1 MTRAR
6 KTPTRTCV
14 GCGKASDKRSL
25 VRIVRTSDGHIDL
38 DPTGKANGR
47 GAYVCPHIECFES
60 AVARKRFD
68 AALRVHLHDDDL
80 DRLRRDFE
88 ALLSTTAASQQGR

>member
-1 MTRAR
+1 MTRTR

-14 GCGKASDKRSL
+14 GCGRADDKRTL
-25 VRIVRTSDGHIDL
+25 VRIVRTSDGHADL

-47 GAYVCPHIECFES
+47 GAYVCARVECFD
-60 AVARKRFD
+60 AAIARKRFD

-80 DRLRRDFE
+80 DRLRRDLE
-88 ALLSTTAASQQGR
+88 AYLASTASQQGR